1 MIQRPQT
8 IFLILTAILNLV
20 VFFTPIYSHA
30 VNDPAAWFGI
40 GMALSLTLPMLIALI
55 SIFLYKNR
63 ANQLKWVKMATY
75 LQIVALGF
83 AVGTLFS
90 LGGFGKFLW
99 KEVLSSGIVIFSL
112 ASLWQ
117 AGRLIKKDEE
127 LVQSM
132 DRIR

>member
-8 IFLILTAILNLV
+8 LFLALTFFFNLI

-30 VNDPAAWFGI
+30 VQDPAPWYGL
-40 GMALSLTLPMLIALI
+40 GMAISLTIPMLLAVI
-55 SIFLYKNR
+55 SIFLYRNR
-63 ANQLKWVKMATY
+63 PNQLKWVKFATY
-75 LQIVALGF
+75 IQIVAIGF
-83 AVGTLFS
+83 TLGTLFS

-99 KEVLSSGIVIFSL
+99 REALSSILVLLSL
-112 ASLWQ
+112 VTLWQ
-117 AGRLIKKDEE
+117 AGRFIKNDEE

>member
-1 MIQRPQT
+1 VIQRPQT
-8 IFLILTAILNLV
+8 IFLALTAILNLA

-30 VNDPAAWFGI
+30 VNDPATWFGM
-40 GMALSLTLPMLIALI
+40 GMAISLTMPMIIAVV

-63 ANQLKWVKMATY
+63 PTQLKWVKIATY
-75 LQIVALGF
+75 VEIVALGF
-83 AVGTLFS
+83 ALGVLFS

-99 KEVLSSGIVIFSL
+99 KEVVSSGIIILSL

-127 LVQSM
+127 LVKSM
-132 DRIR
+132 NRIR

>member
-8 IFLILTAILNLV
+8 IFLVLTVILNLA
-20 VFFTPIYSHA
+20 VFFTPIYSHS
-30 VNDPAAWFGI
+30 VNDPATWFGM
-40 GMALSLTLPMLIALI
+40 GMAISLTMPMIIAVV

-63 ANQLKWVKMATY
+63 PTQLKWVKIATY
-75 LQIVALGF
+75 VEIVALGF
-83 AVGTLFS
+83 ALGVLFS

-99 KEVLSSGIVIFSL
+99 KEVVSSGIIILTL

-127 LVQSM
+127 LVKSM
-132 DRIR
+132 NRIR

>member
-8 IFLILTAILNLV
+8 IFLILTAILNLA

-40 GMALSLTLPMLIALI
+40 GMALSLTLPMLIVLT

-63 ANQLKWVKMATY
+63 SNQLKWVKMATY

-83 AVGTLFS
+83 AIGTLFS

>member
-8 IFLILTAILNLV
+8 IFLALTVILNLA

-30 VNDPAAWFGI
+30 VYDPADWFGI
-40 GMALSLTLPMLIALI
+40 GMAISLTLPMLLAAF

-63 ANQLKWVKMATY
+63 LNQLKWVKIATY
-75 LQIVALGF
+75 IQIVALGF
-83 AVGTLFS
+83 ALGVLFS
-90 LGGFGKFLW
+90 LGGFGRFLLE
-99 KEVLSSGIVIFSL
+99 EVLSSGIIILSL

-117 AGRLIKKDEE
+117 AGHLIKKDEE
-127 LVQSM
+127 LVKSM

>member
-1 MIQRPQT
+1 VIQRPQT
-8 IFLILTAILNLV
+8 IFLVLTVILNLA

-30 VNDPAAWFGI
+30 VNDPATWFGM
-40 GMALSLTLPMLIALI
+40 GMAISLTMPMIIAVV

-63 ANQLKWVKMATY
+63 PTQLKWVKIATY
-75 LQIVALGF
+75 VEIVALGF
-83 AVGTLFS
+83 ALGVLFS

-99 KEVLSSGIVIFSL
+99 KEVVSSGIIILTL

-127 LVQSM
+127 LVKSM
-132 DRIR
+132 NRIR

>member
-1 MIQRPQT
+1 VIQRPQT
-8 IFLILTAILNLV
+8 LFLALTFIFNLA

-30 VNDPAAWFGI
+30 VNDPASWFGI
-40 GMALSLTLPMLIALI
+40 GMAISLTVPMLLAVI

-63 ANQLKWVKMATY
+63 KNQLKWVKAATY
-75 LQIVALGF
+75 FQIVALGF
-83 AVGTLFS
+83 AFGILFS

-99 KEVLSSGIVIFSL
+99 KEALSCGVVIVSL
-112 ASLWQ
+112 ISLWQ
-117 AGRLIKKDEE
+117 AGRLIKRDEE

>member
-8 IFLILTAILNLV
+8 LFLALTVIFNLA

-30 VNDPAAWFGI
+30 VQDPAAWFGM
-40 GMALSLTLPMLIALI
+40 GMAISLTVPMLLALI
-55 SIFLYKNR
+55 SIFLYNNR
-63 ANQLKWVKMATY
+63 SNQLKWVKLATY
-75 LQIVALGF
+75 IQIVALGF

-99 KEVLSSGIVIFSL
+99 REVLSSGLIVLSL
-112 ASLWQ
+112 ISLWQ

>member
-8 IFLILTAILNLV
+8 IFLILTAILNLA

-63 ANQLKWVKMATY
+63 SNQLKWVKMATY

-83 AVGTLFS
+83 AIGTLFS

>member
-8 IFLILTAILNLV
+8 IFLVLTVILNLA

-30 VNDPAAWFGI
+30 VNDPATWFGM
-40 GMALSLTLPMLIALI
+40 GMAISLTMPMIIAVV

-63 ANQLKWVKMATY
+63 PTQLKWVKIATY
-75 LQIVALGF
+75 VEIVALGF
-83 AVGTLFS
+83 ALGVLFS

-99 KEVLSSGIVIFSL
+99 KEVVSSGIIILSL

-127 LVQSM
+127 LVKSM
-132 DRIR
+132 NRIR

>member
-8 IFLILTAILNLV
+8 IFLALTVILNLA

-30 VNDPAAWFGI
+30 VHDPAAWFGMGLAI
-40 GMALSLTLPMLIALI
+40 SLTLPMLIAAI

-63 ANQLKWVKMATY
+63 TNQLKWVKIATY
-75 LQIVALGF
+75 IQIVALGF
-83 AVGTLFS
+83 ALGVLFS
-90 LGGFGKFLW
+90 LGGFGRFLW
-99 KEVLSSGIVIFSL
+99 KEVVSSGIIILSL

-127 LVQSM
+127 LVKSM

>member
-1 MIQRPQT
+1 VIQRPQT
-8 IFLILTAILNLV
+8 LFLVLTVILNLA

-30 VNDPAAWFGI
+30 VNDPATWFGM
-40 GMALSLTLPMLIALI
+40 GMAISLTLPMIIAAI
-55 SIFLYKNR
+55 SILFYKNR
-63 ANQLKWVKMATY
+63 SNQLKWVKIATY
-75 LQIVALGF
+75 IQIVALGF
-83 AVGTLFS
+83 ALGVLFS

-99 KEVLSSGIVIFSL
+99 KEVVSSGIIILSL

-127 LVQSM
+127 LVKSM

>member
-8 IFLILTAILNLV
+8 FFLILTVILNLA

-30 VNDPAAWFGI
+30 VNDPVTWFGM
-40 GMALSLTLPMLIALI
+40 GMAVSLTMPMIIAGVA
-55 SIFLYKNR
+55 IFLYKNR
-63 ANQLKWVKMATY
+63 PTQLKWVKIATY
-75 LQIVALGF
+75 IQIVALGF
-83 AVGTLFS
+83 ALGVLFS

-99 KEVLSSGIVIFSL
+99 KEVVSSGIIILSL

-127 LVQSM
+127 LVKSM
-132 DRIR
+132 NRIR

>member
-8 IFLILTAILNLV
+8 LFLALTIILNLA

-30 VNDPAAWFGI
+30 VQDPATWFGFGLAI
-40 GMALSLTLPMLIALI
+40 SLTLPMLLALV

-63 ANQLKWVKMATY
+63 PNQLKWVKFATY
-75 LQIVALGF
+75 IQIVALGF

-99 KEVLSSGIVIFSL
+99 KEVVSSGLVVLSL

-127 LVQSM
+127 LVKSM

>member
-8 IFLILTAILNLV
+8 IFLSLSVLFNLIT
-20 VFFTPIYSHA
+20 FFTPIYRHA
-30 VNDPAAWFGI
+30 IVDPAAWFGYGLAI
-40 GMALSLTLPMLIALI
+40 ALTLPMVLSAI
-55 SIFLYKNR
+55 SVFLFRNR
-63 ANQLKWVKMATY
+63 QNQLKWVKLATY
-75 LQIVALGF
+75 IQIVALGF
-83 AVGTLFS
+83 AIGTLFS

-99 KEVLSSGIVIFSL
+99 KEILSTGLVVLTL

-127 LVQSM
+127 LVKSM

>member
-8 IFLILTAILNLV
+8 IFLILTAILNLA

-63 ANQLKWVKMATY
+63 SNQLKWVKIATY

-83 AVGTLFS
+83 AIGTLFS

>member
-8 IFLILTAILNLV
+8 IFLVLTVILNLA

-30 VNDPAAWFGI
+30 VNDPATWFGM
-40 GMALSLTLPMLIALI
+40 GMAISLTMPMIIAVV

-63 ANQLKWVKMATY
+63 PTQLKWVKIATY
-75 LQIVALGF
+75 VEIVALGF
-83 AVGTLFS
+83 ALGVLFS

-99 KEVLSSGIVIFSL
+99 KEVVSSGIIILTL

-127 LVQSM
+127 LVKSM
-132 DRIR
+132 NRIR